1 MNPTLKNISETF
13 VYKGLLV
20 MVALVILIFAH
31 IVGKFVSSAIYNLGK
46 LDPTK
51 IIKKKDGPTNTE
63 QEEQV
68 SKVNLIFAT
77 LGRISYYAII
87 IVTFFIVLRILGIES
102 TSLIAII
109 GAAGFAIGLALQG
122 TLSDIA
128 SGVLIALLQTYSIGE
143 IIQVDELE
151 GKVIDFN
158 ILNTIL
164 EDIDTGVAI
173 SIPNRKIQESVIIN
187 HTRNPVRY
195 LIYDFVVS
203 NKETDIDK
211 LISAIKAKLFTMDEV
226 LKDPEP
232 EIYIKDV
239 NSYGTTIGVKI
250 PIRSKDYEKLNDS
263 MRTTVRQIFVD
274 NKAQFKV

>member
-13 VYKGLLV
+13 VYKGILV

-77 LGRISYYAII
+77 LGRISYYGII

-143 IIQVDELE
+143 IIQVDEYE

-158 ILNTIL
+158 ILNTII
-164 EDIDTGVAI
+164 EDGDTGVAI

-195 LIYDFVVS
+195 LVYDFVIS
-203 NKETDIDK
+203 NKETDVNK

-232 EIYIKDV
+232 EIYVKDV

-250 PIRSKDYEKLNDS
+250 PIRSKDYESLDDN
-263 MRTTVRQIFVD
+263 MRTTIRQIFVD

>member
-13 VYKGLLV
+13 VYKGILV
-20 MVALVILIFAH
+20 IVALVILIFAH

-46 LDPTK
+46 LDPSK
-51 IIKKKDGPTNTE
+51 IIKQKNGPTNIE

-87 IVTFFIVLRILGIES
+87 IITFFIVLRILGIES

-164 EDIDTGVAI
+164 EDSDTGVAV
-173 SIPNRKIQESVIIN
+173 SIPNRKIQDSVIIN
-187 HTRNPVRY
+187 HTRNPIRY
-195 LIYDFVVS
+195 LIYNFVIS
-203 NKETDIDK
+203 NKETNIDK
-211 LISAIKAKLFTMDEV
+211 LINAIKAKLFTMDEI
-226 LKDPEP
+226 LKEPEP

-250 PIRSKDYEKLNDS
+250 PIRSEDYEELDDS
-263 MRTTVRQIFVD
+263 MRTTIRQIFVD
-274 NKAQFKV
+274 NKVQFKV